1 MLWEK
6 SNADL
11 HFFQLFSQLLWGT
24 DSMSK
29 SAGNNVEVTGFE
41 VTGAEVTRRDFFKIG
56 GATVAAASVAAAG
69 AVPIAAEAANESGR
83 TTLNYPTKFVGKVSS
98 MQVHKLVAFSYP
110 DQASPCATVK
120 LGKTVPGGVGPQ
132 SDIVAYSILCT
143 HMGCPVAYNGDG
155 TFQCGCHF
163 SQFDAEKQGQMICGQ
178 ATENLPRIELSY
190 DVKTDSISAVG
201 VSGLIYGRQ
210 ANIL

>member
-1 MLWEK
+1 MS
-6 SNADL
+6 SNAEN
-11 HFFQLFSQLLWGT
+11 
-24 DSMSK
+24 K
-29 SAGNNVEVTGFE
+29 P
-41 VTGAEVTRRDFFKIG
+41 EVTRREFFKIG
-56 GATVAAASVAAAG
+56 GATAATMGAATVG
-69 AVPIAAEAANESGR
+69 VMPELAEAVSESGR
-83 TTLNYPTKFVGKVSS
+83 TTLNYPIKAVGKVGS
-98 MQVHKLVAFSYP
+98 MQVHKVVAFSYP

-120 LGKTVPGGVGPQ
+120 LGKSVPGGVGPQ
-132 SDIVAYSILCT
+132 GDIVAYSVLCT

-190 DVKTDSISAVG
+190 DAKTDSVSAVG